1 VHVSGA
7 ALLNFYRA
15 LMWAGS
21 WWCHQLPA
29 RSPHAWGVQL
39 PLCWRCTGILIG
51 AFLLLGWLLWKK
63 RVPPLGKSVAFALLL
78 PLDVL
83 HAVVTG
89 GEGDN
94 ARRLLT
100 GVLWGIFG
108 TSLFLRFVRRAA
120 VWLSASSAATTA
132 DAKTSTTVTR

>member
-1 VHVSGA
+1 MIIFDGA
-7 ALLNFYRA
+7 AQSFYRA

-29 RSPHAWGVQL
+29 RSPHLWGAQM

-51 AFLLLGWLLWKK
+51 TCALLGWLLWQR
-63 RVPPLGKSVAFALLL
+63 RVPPFRPSLALALLL

-89 GEGDN
+89 GQGDN

-108 TSLFLRFVRRAA
+108 TSLFLRFVKRAA
-120 VWLSASSAATTA
+120 ACLSPAGAPRA
-132 DAKTSTTVTR
+132 DAKTTTLV

>member
-1 VHVSGA
+1 
-7 ALLNFYRA
+7 
-15 LMWAGS
+15 MWAGS

-29 RSPHAWGVQL
+29 RSPHVWGVQM
-39 PLCWRCTGILIG
+39 PLCWRCTGILFG
-51 AFLLLGWLLWKK
+51 AIALFGWLLWKK

-89 GEGDN
+89 GEGNN

-100 GVLWGIFG
+100 GALWGIFG

-120 VWLSASSAATTA
+120 LCLSAPGTATAA
-132 DAKTSTTVTR
+132 DAKTSITVTR

>member
-1 VHVSGA
+1 
-7 ALLNFYRA
+7 
-15 LMWAGS
+15 M
-21 WWCHQLPA
+21 
-29 RSPHAWGVQL
+29 
-39 PLCWRCTGILIG
+39 PLCWRCTGILFG
-51 AFLLLGWLLWKK
+51 AIALLGWLLWKK
-63 RVPPLGKSVAFALLL
+63 RVPPPGRSIAFALLL

-100 GVLWGIFG
+100 GALWGIFG

-120 VWLSASSAATTA
+120 AWLYASSAATTTA
-132 DAKTSTTVTR
+132 DAKTSTTISR

>member
-1 VHVSGA
+1 MIIFDGA
-7 ALLNFYRA
+7 AQSFYRA

-29 RSPHAWGVQL
+29 RSPHLWGAQL
-39 PLCWRCTGILIG
+39 PLCWRCTGILVG
-51 AFLLLGWLLWKK
+51 ALALLGWLLWKK
-63 RVPPLGKSVAFALLL
+63 RVPPPWPSLALALLL

-83 HAVVTG
+83 HAVTTG
-89 GEGDN
+89 GTGDN

-108 TSLFLRFVRRAA
+108 TALFLRLVKWAA
-120 VWLSASSAATTA
+120 LRLSPSRTPART
-132 DAKTSTTVTR
+132 

>member
-1 VHVSGA
+1 MIIFDGA
-7 ALLNFYRA
+7 AQSFYRA

-29 RSPHAWGVQL
+29 RSPQLWGAQL

-51 AFLLLGWLLWKK
+51 TLMLLGWLLWKK
-63 RVPPLGKSVAFALLL
+63 RVPPLPLSFTLALLL

-83 HAVVTG
+83 HAAVYG
-89 GEGDN
+89 GQGDN

-108 TSLFLRFVRRAA
+108 TSLFLRFIKHAANLMSRSNTARAD
-120 VWLSASSAATTA
+120 VKPTTL
-132 DAKTSTTVTR
+132 V